1 MEMIKTALESVV
13 TDQTQILFVIFITIL
28 AFEMLSGVL
37 KAIKNKELDSTKFRE
52 GLLSKSG
59 YFLQVGLCLVVSV
72 MIEMP
77 YLLYADLIWVSCSE
91 SVSVL
96 ENLSICGVKIPTFI
110 KNILEKTKEVTE
122 NEANK

>member
-1 MEMIKTALESVV
+1 MIKTALENVI
-13 TDQTQILFVIFITIL
+13 TEQTQILFIIFIVIL

-59 YFLQVGLCLVVSV
+59 YFLQVGLCLVVSI

-96 ENLSICGVKIPTFI
+96 ENLSFCGVKIPTFI

-122 NEANK
+122 ENANK